1 MRKTAQEISEEMGK
15 LDGLSISE
23 KETLYQTIG
32 LGALKYYILKVD
44 PKKRILFD
52 PKESVD
58 FNGNTGPFIQYAHAR
73 IKSLLGKE
81 TERVFS
87 YSSNFQLELVEKS
100 ILKHLFIFPEI
111 ILQAGQIKSPA
122 LIANYIYDLVKSF
135 NTFYQN
141 VPVLSVKN
149 ADQKEF
155 RMRLCEKV
163 AEVIDNACSLL
174 GIDVPHRM

>member
-1 MRKTAQEISEEMGK
+1 MCIR
-15 LDGLSISE
+15 DR
-23 KETLYQTIG
+23 
-32 LGALKYYILKVD
+32 KYYILKVD

-122 LIANYIYDLVKSF
+122 LIANYIYDLVKNF
-135 NTFYQN
+135 NSYYQSTTILVHN
-141 VPVLSVKN
+141 DSVRSLRLSICDKVGHIIKN
-149 ADQKEF
+149 S
-155 RMRLCEKV
+155 M
-163 AEVIDNACSLL
+163 SLL
-174 GIDVPHRM
+174 GIDVPERM